1 MKKQLL
7 IAAIGVSSL
16 FVINAIFQ
24 NSNSQ
29 NLHKHSG
36 QVFSVEEGGIKDA
49 VFKIGNGKNTFY
61 INRGFEAFN
70 TTELKSLIRKTVTIY
85 YSDDRAVLDPFNKG
99 SKNIEKLVVNNSVFF
114 NAD

>member
-1 MKKQLL
+1 MKKLLL
-7 IAAIGVSSL
+7 ITAIAVSSL
-16 FVINAIFQ
+16 FVIKAIFQ

-29 NLHKHSG
+29 NLQKHSG
-36 QVFSVEEGGIKDA
+36 EVFSIEKGGIKDA

-70 TTELKSLIRKTVTIY
+70 ATELKSLIGKTVTIY
-85 YSDDRAVLDPFNKG
+85 YSDCKTILDPFNKG
-99 SKNIEKLVVNNSVFF
+99 SKNIEKLVVNNSIFF